1 MAITRRKFCHLAASS
16 YLAIPFIA
24 QAHGRNDDDHSKID
38 AYPFKH
44 GIASGDPLSDRVILW
59 TRITSPH
66 QEHERIAVKWMIASD
81 PEMETVVADGISMTN
96 AERDYTVKIDV
107 HSLQPGTI
115 YYYKF
120 HALDYESPLGRTKTL
135 PVGDVERLRIAFTSC
150 SNYPYG
156 YFNVYGMIARRR
168 DLDVVLHLG
177 DYIYEYANG
186 VYGDGTAIDR
196 IPEPVHE
203 TVTLNDYRQRYAKY
217 RTDANLQAAHRQH
230 AFITVWDD
238 HEFANNAWSGGAQ
251 NHNPELGEGGWQE
264 RKAAAIKAYL
274 EWMPI
279 RQVDAEHPT
288 RIYRKF
294 QFGNLIDLLMLDT
307 RIYGRDKQP
316 SSPKDTAT
324 INDPSRSIMGAEQES
339 WLYEQ
344 LSDSNA
350 RGTRWRFIGQQVMFG
365 QLHTFGKPF
374 NVDQWDGYAANRQRV
389 LDYIDNQAIDNT
401 VILAGDIHSS
411 WAMDIT
417 TNPYDPSSYD
427 ALTGTGSRAVEF
439 VTPPVSSPGIED
451 PIKAAQM
458 GAFVRSQNPH
468 MKFVELNKRGYILLD
483 ITHER
488 TQAEWYFAETIKAPN
503 LNESFVTAFKT
514 VAGTNHLVKAEAQS
528 QPIPVDDAYFNQ
540 AENDELEE
548 KENISATDKMGIQ
561 YENASSNSLLTP

>member
-1 MAITRRKFCHLAASS
+1 MAITRRKFCHLAAGS
-16 YLAIPFIA
+16 YLAIPLIS
-24 QAHGRNDDDHSKID
+24 QAHGGNDDHSKID
-38 AYPFKH
+38 AYPFRH
-44 GIASGDPLSDRVILW
+44 GIASGDPLSDRIILW

-66 QEHERIAVKWMIASD
+66 QIHERIAVKWMIATD
-81 PEMETVVADGISMTN
+81 PEMATVVADGIAMTD
-96 AERDYTVKIDV
+96 AERDYTVKVDV
-107 HSLQPGTI
+107 HSLQPGST

-120 HALDYESPLGRTKTL
+120 HALGYESPPGRTRTL

-186 VYGDGTAIDR
+186 VYGDGTSINR

-251 NHNPELGEGGWQE
+251 NHNPELGEGGWQA

-316 SSPKDTAT
+316 ASPEDTAT
-324 INDPSRSIMGAEQES
+324 INDPDRSIMGAEQEN
-339 WLYEQ
+339 WLFEQ

-389 LDYIDNQAIDNT
+389 LDYIDNNAIDNT

-417 TNPYDPSSYD
+417 TNPYDPATYD

-451 PIKAAQM
+451 PVKAAQM
-458 GAFVRSQNPH
+458 AAFVRSQNPH
-468 MKFVELNKRGYILLD
+468 MKFVELNKRGYVLLD

-488 TQAEWYFAETIKAPN
+488 SQAEWYFAETIKAPN

-514 VAGTNHLVKAEAQS
+514 VAGTNHLVKAAGPS
-528 QPIPVDDAYFNQ
+528 QPIAVDDDYFNQ
-540 AENDELEE
+540 DDTEE
-548 KENISATDKMGIQ
+548 KEHEMERSAAGEH
-561 YENASSNSLLTP
+561 YAGSASTSLRTPG